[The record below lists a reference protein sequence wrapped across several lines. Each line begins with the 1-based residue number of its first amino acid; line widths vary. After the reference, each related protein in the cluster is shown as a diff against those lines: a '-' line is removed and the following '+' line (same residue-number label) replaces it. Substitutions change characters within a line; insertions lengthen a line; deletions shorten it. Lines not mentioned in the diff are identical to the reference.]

1 MAGRKETAVSVVIV
15 NYNAGRYLLEA
26 VQSVLTQSRVGL
38 EVIIVDN
45 ASTDGSLEPVR
56 ALQDGFRKI
65 AIIEVE
71 YNSGFA
77 HGCNLGLA
85 HATGKHVLFL
95 NPDCVLSANSIS
107 RLSRFLE
114 KNPEACMVGPLIL
127 GPDGREQAGCR
138 RDIPSPFQ
146 VGCVLLG
153 IHRLLPNHPR
163 FRHFNHT
170 ERPLPKGATVVQAV
184 SGACMMVRTAD
195 LRKYGAFDESYFLH
209 FEDID
214 LCLRLT
220 QDGRDIYFLPTVEVL
235 HHKGISSQHRP
246 VFVNWHK
253 HRSLIR
259 FFRKNFWEFYPK
271 AVMASLSA
279 IIYLHFVMTAP
290 LSLLPRRRRSGVSGW
305 DILTDGTID

>member
-1 MAGRKETAVSVVIV
+1 MAGGKDTAVSVVIV
-15 NYNAGRYLLEA
+15 NYNAGRYLLDT
-26 VQSVLTQSRVGL
+26 VQSVLAQKRVDL
-38 EVIIVDN
+38 EIVVVDN
-45 ASTDGSLEPVR
+45 ASTDGSLDPVR
-56 ALQDGFRKI
+56 NISDARCRIRIVDVGF
-65 AIIEVE
+65 
-71 YNSGFA
+71 NSGFA
-77 HGCNLGLA
+77 HGCNLGLKA
-85 HATGKHVLFL
+85 ATGRHILFL
-95 NPDCVLSANSIS
+95 NPDCVLSANAVA
-107 RLSRFLE
+107 RLNRFLE
-114 KNPEACMVGPLIL
+114 KNARACMVGPLIL

-153 IHRLLPNHPR
+153 IHKLLPNHPR

-170 ERPLPKGATVVQAV
+170 ERPLPKEATVVQAV
-184 SGACMMVRTAD
+184 SGACMMVRASD
-195 LRKYGAFDESYFLH
+195 LKKYGAFDESYFLH

-271 AVMASLSA
+271 AVLAGLSA
-279 IIYLHFVMTAP
+279 IIYLHFLATVP
-290 LSLLPRRRRSGVSGW
+290 LALLPRRRRTGVSGW
-305 DILTDGTID
+305 DILTDGTTD